1 MTGGTIAS
9 CKLIDGEYKFVLIK
23 SLEELD
29 GVRGSKYVKSNPT
42 GIYKQVKRTTY
53 CRAKSVV
60 SWSSL
65 SGILY
70 EKLYWRSVCRKIVYD

>member
-42 GIYKQVKRTTY
+42 GIYKQVKEQLIAGQKCCFLVFPVRY
-53 CRAKSVV
+53 P
-60 SWSSL
+60 L
-65 SGILY
+65 
-70 EKLYWRSVCRKIVYD
+70 